1 MFLGIILVIGL
12 FIHIYMPLIWIP
24 LLYLGP
30 LAIYILAKQYLT
42 VAIWLIIIVL
52 VLQQTSI
59 TIWWHNAVYY
69 GIWALSVY
77 IASIFLD
84 RGWAVQGILATVFLV
99 ISKIIIT
106 GIPQDYLN
114 LAIYTMING
123 LAITI
128 FLYIADKYHMYEEL
142 N

>member
-1 MFLGIILVIGL
+1 MLLGIILLLGL
-12 FIHIYMPLIWIP
+12 FIHIYIPLIWVP

-30 LAIYILAKQYLT
+30 LAIYILAKQYWT
-42 VAIWLIIIVL
+42 VVIWFLIIVM

-59 TIWWHNAVYY
+59 TVWWHNALYY
-69 GIWALSVY
+69 AIWILGVY
-77 IASIFLD
+77 IASLFLD

-99 ISKIIIT
+99 MSKIIIT

-114 LAIYTMING
+114 LAIYTLING

>member
-1 MFLGIILVIGL
+1 MFLGIILLLGL
-12 FIHIYMPLIWIP
+12 FIHIYIPLIWVP

-30 LAIYILAKQYLT
+30 LAIYILAKQYWT
-42 VAIWLIIIVL
+42 VAIWFFIIVM

-59 TIWWHNAVYY
+59 TVWWHNALYY
-69 GIWALSVY
+69 ALWILGVY
-77 IASIFLD
+77 IASLFLD

-99 ISKIIIT
+99 MSNIIIT